1 MFPSGNSSGNPILR
15 CSIPSFCSS
24 NSSFLGINGNQILLH
39 QHQDQLS
46 THYLA
51 ANNGHLIDNN
61 SSVMFANNVIHNKSN
76 NQEICYPLNTMMK
89 KPMKKD
95 RHSKILTS
103 QGHRDR
109 RVRLSIGVARKF
121 FDLQDMLGFDKPS
134 KTLDWLFTKS
144 KLAIEEL
151 TTAQI
156 KITSPNES
164 SAAKKSPSSINSEC
178 EDVVLARAKQEEAI
192 LNLVARESRAKAR
205 ARARER
211 TIKKIWAQIEAK
223 LNSSSVVKEQT
234 KIDEIK
240 EMIHGSVLVERK
252 NIKSSSS
259 TLGFHHP
266 NLSGTEE
273 AAANSNYNSSSSS
286 TRNWDH
292 DVNRTIMNSSLTAVM
307 ATISTSSQV
316 VQGSDQKEWDSYHC
330 SQI

>member
-1 MFPSGNSSGNPILR
+1 MFPSGNSNGNPILH
-15 CSIPSFCSS
+15 CSIPSFHSS
-24 NSSFLGINGNQILLH
+24 NSSFIGLNGNQILLH

-51 ANNGHLIDNN
+51 ANNGHLIDNS
-61 SSVMFANNVIHNKSN
+61 SSVMMFANNVIHNKSN
-76 NQEICYPLNTMMK
+76 NQEIGCPLNKMIK
-89 KPMKKD
+89 KPVKKD

-151 TTAQI
+151 TTGQM
-156 KITSPNES
+156 KTTSPNES
-164 SAAKKSPSSINSEC
+164 KKSPSSINSEC
-178 EDVVLARAKQEEAI
+178 KDVVISRAKQEEAI
-192 LNLVARESRAKAR
+192 LHLVARESRAKAR

-211 TIKKIWAQIEAK
+211 TIKKVWSQIEAK
-223 LNSSSVVKEQT
+223 INSSSVVVKEQT

-240 EMIHGSVLVERK
+240 QMIHGSVLVERK

-259 TLGFHHP
+259 TLGFHHQ

-273 AAANSNYNSSSSS
+273 AAANSHYNSSSSSS

-292 DVNRTIMNSSLTAVM
+292 DVNRTIMNSSLNAVM

-316 VQGSDQKEWDSYHC
+316 VQGQKAWDSYHC